1 MKNKTLFI
9 SILLAGL
16 VGMNYSSAK
25 EDFSKLDND
34 LLVRGVLRQNEAV
47 DTGDLLTT
55 YDAPVANNLVSNVL
69 AQVNTPL
76 NGKISIRFVAGID
89 SYTYDSAR
97 FNITLKDSLGAVVK
111 EERSFEVSSAYLG
124 IEVEGE
130 VKYAADVFGEGYNYL
145 IAYTLTDVP
154 EDYWNY
160 QFDVTASVGNEGNSA
175 SVATKRITDF
185 YNVKVNVYN
194 VDGTKIETKYE
205 KVDIDT
211 LYTVYAPS
219 YDGLVASHDYVKGY
233 LSSGEMATHNV
244 YYSELDK
251 WDGSSVSA
259 SFSGEGTEENPY
271 LISSAADFALLRENT
286 AAGTTYEGTYF
297 KMTKSIDF
305 DGANFMISTFAG
317 NFDGNNCSVRGLAI
331 ENTAA
336 NTGLFANLTA
346 GEVKNVSTYGKIL
359 GAGITGS
366 IVGLSNGLVNNCTN
380 YAEVKRNGQSGGI
393 VGKATASIDNCVN
406 YGNCL
411 KNASGWNVG
420 GIVGES
426 TASVNYSKNFGDV
439 QGVSTHIGGVV
450 GSTTSSVSYS
460 ENYGKVYGASWGG
473 AGIVANMGASTFI
486 DNCTNY
492 GSVDGTGQLGGIV
505 GKTQGQITNCVNN
518 GNVTGSGSS
527 VGGIAGSDLAT
538 VVVKNCVNNG
548 AVKGTTTIGGIM
560 GRARGTFDNCTNN
573 GNVTGN
579 VVSKSYVAGIIGLTS
594 GETAAGKSLQLDINK
609 CTNTGEITGGQYAA
623 GIIGLTYRGDITNC
637 TNKGTINGTNTVAGI
652 VAAMG
657 WTSDGSSGVYRNKI
671 DNCEN
676 YGAVKNSEYF
686 GAGIIATVNYCD
698 VTNCTNYGRIGGSG
712 DNMGG
717 ITSALYGT
725 ATVSSCTN
733 NGEIVGKTNI
743 GGITAQL
750 DGGAIS
756 NCKNNGTVTATN
768 EGGLSGD
775 IYGKVTAKQGTV
787 DGVVQAATA

>member
-1 MKNKTLFI
+1 MKNKTIFI

-76 NGKISIRFVAGID
+76 NEKVSIRFVAGID

-97 FNITLKDSLGAVVK
+97 FNITLKDSLGTVVK

-160 QFDVTASVGNEGNSA
+160 QFDVTASVGNDGNSA

-194 VDGTKIETKYE
+194 VDGNKIETKYE

-297 KMTKSIDF
+297 KMTKSVDF
-305 DGANFMISTFAG
+305 DGANFIISTFAG
-317 NFDGNNCSVRGLAI
+317 NFDGNNCSVRGFI
-331 ENTAA
+331 IDKPDY
-336 NTGLFANLTA
+336 TGLFSTTTA
-346 GEVKNVSTYGKIL
+346 GEIKNISTYGEVYGWGKV
-359 GAGITGS
+359 GS
-366 IVGLSNGLVNNCTN
+366 IVGEASGLLTNCTN
-380 YAEVKRNGQSGGI
+380 YAKVYGQSNRGGI
-393 VGKATASIDNCVN
+393 VGIANAKVTNCVNYGESLEHAGAWTVGGLIGVANGDVVNCANFGVVTGTTSHVGGLIGNAAAKVLESENYGTVSGMTIGGAGLVANLLPNATIDNCVN
-406 YGNCL
+406 RGNVTQNVTTSVWTGAIGGIAGKYQAGSSIKNSVNYGNL
-411 KNASGWNVG
+411 NLSISDVAKSTGVG
-420 GIVGES
+420 GIVGAANAS
-426 TASVNYSKNFGDV
+426 TGDTVSITNCINYGDITSVQPKVAGIVGDLKVNSTLENCDNYGDISGCTNTSAGIVGLAASNVTNCNNYGN
-439 QGVSTHIGGVV
+439 VSASSWNIGGVV
-450 GSTTSSVSYS
+450 GRNANTSTVTNCENHGTIVSTS
-460 ENYGKVYGASWGG
+460 GTIGG
-473 AGIVANMGASTFI
+473 ISGTNQGTVTG
-486 DNCTNY
+486 CTNY
-492 GSVDGTGQLGGIV
+492 GSVTGSNQAGGIV
-505 GKTQGQITNCVNN
+505 GNNQKAITNCVNN
-518 GNVTGSGSS
+518 GIITITNGTE
-527 VGGIAGSDLAT
+527 VGGIFG
-538 VVVKNCVNNG
+538 KNTGTYESCV
-548 AVKGTTTIGGIM
+548 
-560 GRARGTFDNCTNN
+560 DN
-573 GNVTGN
+573 
-579 VVSKSYVAGIIGLTS
+579 
-594 GETAAGKSLQLDINK
+594 TAA
-609 CTNTGEITGGQYAA
+609 
-623 GIIGLTYRGDITNC
+623 
-637 TNKGTINGTNTVAGI
+637 
-652 VAAMG
+652 
-657 WTSDGSSGVYRNKI
+657 
-671 DNCEN
+671 
-676 YGAVKNSEYF
+676 
-686 GAGIIATVNYCD
+686 
-698 VTNCTNYGRIGGSG
+698 
-712 DNMGG
+712 
-717 ITSALYGT
+717 
-725 ATVSSCTN
+725 
-733 NGEIVGKTNI
+733 
-743 GGITAQL
+743 
-750 DGGAIS
+750 
-756 NCKNNGTVTATN
+756 
-768 EGGLSGD
+768 
-775 IYGKVTAKQGTV
+775 
-787 DGVVQAATA
+787 